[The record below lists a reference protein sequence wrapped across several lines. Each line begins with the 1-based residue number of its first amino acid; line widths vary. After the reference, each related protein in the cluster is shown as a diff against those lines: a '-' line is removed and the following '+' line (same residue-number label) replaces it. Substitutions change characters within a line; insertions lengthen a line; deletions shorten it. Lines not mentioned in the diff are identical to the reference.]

1 MQELSKRLSHLYVL
15 KIYQNVFF
23 LLNQF
28 FQIDLHRHNRL
39 IWKPANLPIEVCAQH
54 NQSKSQIKYKEGMRI
69 VMKMIEVQGH

>member
-1 MQELSKRLSHLYVL
+1 MLYARIIK
-15 KIYQNVFF
+15 KIFTSLCFENISER

-28 FQIDLHRHNRL
+28 FQIEMHRHNRL

-54 NQSKSQIKYKEGMRI
+54 SQSESQIKYKEGMRI